1 MLDSDEDGSSDNNG
15 SGGVAMPS
23 GLKAMLTRARGD
35 SPMNVNAT
43 TDTMLLLFEYVVTI
57 TLYFDL
63 FYSIAWTEYEYKNA
77 I

>member
-15 SGGVAMPS
+15 SGGVAMTS

-35 SPMNVNAT
+35 SPMNVNTT

-63 FYSIAWTEYEYKNA
+63 FYSIA
-77 I
+77 